1 MRNYAV
7 VVDFGGVKG
16 FKNITERFDGNY
28 YAFSQIEEFAR
39 KDFRNHLGIKLV
51 LALEKVI
58 NDWMIA
64 YLDYSKT
71 LRFLILFSI
80 NF

>member
-7 VVDFGGVKG
+7 VVVGVKG
-16 FKNITERFDGNY
+16 FKNINERYDDNH
-28 YAFSQIEEFAR
+28 YAFSQIEELAR
-39 KDFRNHLGIKLV
+39 KHFRNHLGIKLI
-51 LALEKVI
+51 LDLEKVI